1 MAKAKQSKK
10 QRKWGRNA
18 LSCASYQNANRRER
32 NKLLRLGKHLK
43 RFPSDKVA
51 IEAQTFART
60 AVRGY

>member
-18 LSCASYQNANRRER
+18 LSCASYQNASRRER
-32 NKLLRLGKHLK
+32 NKLRRLGKHLK
-43 RFPSDKVA
+43 RFPGDKTAQDAVGVA
-51 IEAQTFART
+51 TT